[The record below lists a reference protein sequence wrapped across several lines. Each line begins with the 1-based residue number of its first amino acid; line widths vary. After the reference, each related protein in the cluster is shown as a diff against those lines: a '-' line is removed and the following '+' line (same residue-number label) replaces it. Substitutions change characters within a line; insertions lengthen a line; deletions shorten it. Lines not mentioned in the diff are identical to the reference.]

1 MKTDYLTNKAKNAPR
16 TTGVYLMTGKNG
28 QAIYIGKA
36 KNLRSRI
43 RSYFGGTDSRPM
55 VSFLVPKVHDLEF
68 IVTDTEKEALIL
80 ENNLIKE
87 HKPRYN
93 VDFKDDKAYFNIRLD
108 TKGKFPRFELVRR
121 VKKDGAKYFGPYSS
135 SASVK
140 DTLHFLQKIFPLRT
154 CSNPELKSRKRP
166 CIEYEI
172 QRCSAPCCGLIK
184 SETYD
189 KLVKDAVFFLEGR
202 EKKLLSA
209 LRSRM
214 TDAAK
219 QLNFEEAAVIRNKIA
234 AIEATLE
241 KQRVISMSFM
251 DRDVFGLYT
260 KAGLTQIYAIF
271 IRKGKII
278 GRKTFPL
285 VKIGF
290 DSSEIFSSLM
300 KRYYD
305 GDVFIPEEIIIPE
318 DVDDREVVE
327 EWLTEKRDGRVS
339 IVVPKRG
346 QKKDLLDMAGDNAKN
361 IFLTERN
368 ADHDKEEALQILSKQ
383 LHLKR
388 LPNRIEGFDISN
400 FGGTDAVGS
409 MVMFAGGSPRKSEY
423 RRFRIKTVHGIDDY
437 AMLYEVM
444 KRRYKGKENLPDL
457 IMVDGGKGQLGV
469 ALTAMKE
476 LGITGIDII
485 GLAKEAGDDIS
496 GRKRT
501 SVRKGE
507 DRVYI
512 PKRKD
517 PVYISRYPDALFLLQ
532 RVRDE
537 AHRFAVSYH
546 RKLKKKKDFHS
557 VLDEIPAV
565 GKFRKKVLL
574 THFGDINKIKKA
586 SVEEL
591 QKVPGIGKE
600 MAVQIHDF
608 FINASPKTHSTS

>member
-1 MKTDYLTNKAKNAPR
+1 MGTDYLTNKAKNAPR

-28 QAIYIGKA
+28 KVIYIGKA

-43 RSYFGGTDSRPM
+43 RSYFGGTDTRPM
-55 VSFLVPKVHDLEF
+55 VFFLVPKVHDLEF

-93 VDFKDDKAYFNIRLD
+93 VNLRDDKAFFNIRID
-108 TKGKFPRFELVRR
+108 TKSPFPRFELVRR
-121 VKKDGAKYFGPYSS
+121 VKKDGAQYFGPYSS

-140 DTLHFLQKIFPLRT
+140 DTLHFLQQTFPLRT
-154 CSNPELKSRKRP
+154 CGNTELKSRKRP
-166 CIEYEI
+166 CIEYDI
-172 QRCSAPCCGLIK
+172 KRCTAPCRGLIK
-184 SETYD
+184 SEEYD
-189 KLVKDAVFFLEGR
+189 KLVKDAVIFLEGR

-214 TDAAK
+214 TDAARK
-219 QLNFEEAAVIRNKIA
+219 LRFEEAAVIRNKIA
-234 AIEATLE
+234 AIRKTLE
-241 KQRVISMSFM
+241 KQRIVSMSFL
-251 DRDVFGLYT
+251 DRDVFGLYME
-260 KAGLTQIYAIF
+260 AGLTQIYAIF

-278 GRKTFPL
+278 GRKKFPL
-285 VKIGF
+285 VKIGA
-290 DSSEIFSSLM
+290 DSSEILSSLI

-318 DVDDREVVE
+318 EIDDREVVE

-400 FGGTDAVGS
+400 LGGTDAAGS
-409 MVMFAGGSPRKSEY
+409 MVAFVEGSPRKSEY

-437 AMLYEVM
+437 AMLYEVL

-469 ALTAMKE
+469 ALTVMKE
-476 LGITGIDII
+476 LGIKDMDII
-485 GLAKEAGDDIS
+485 GLAKEAGDGIS
-496 GRKRT
+496 GGKRT

-517 PVYISRYPDALFLLQ
+517 PVYLSRYPDALFLLQ

-557 VLDEIPAV
+557 VLDGIPAV
-565 GKFRKKVLL
+565 GKFKKKALL

-586 SVEEL
+586 SLEEL

-600 MAVQIHDF
+600 MAGQIYNF
-608 FINASPKTHSTS
+608 LRSFLK